1 VHAVTIFVDEA
12 RWPGRSGV
20 RFAHLVS
27 DSSFAELHE
36 FVAALPVERPLRFH
50 GDHYDVPAPLWED
63 VLAAGATVVSAR
75 EIVVRL
81 RAAGLRRGAQTSR
94 SPASATS
101 AGSGPRRRD
110 G

>member
-1 VHAVTIFVDEA
+1 MAILVDDA

-27 DSSFAELHE
+27 DTSFAELHE
-36 FVAALPVERPLRFH
+36 FVARLSLERPLRFH
-50 GDHYDVPAPLWED
+50 GDHYDVPAPLCAD
-63 VLAAGATVVSAR
+63 VTAAGATVVSTR

-81 RAAGLRRGAQTSR
+81 RAAGLRRGA
-94 SPASATS
+94 SPLPATS
-101 AGSGPRRRD
+101 AGSGPHRRD